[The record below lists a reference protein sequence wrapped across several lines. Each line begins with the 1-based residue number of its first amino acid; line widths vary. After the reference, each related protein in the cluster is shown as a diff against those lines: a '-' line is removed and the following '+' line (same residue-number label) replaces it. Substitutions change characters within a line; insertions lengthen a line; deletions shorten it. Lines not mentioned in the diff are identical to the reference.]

1 MKRLRKAIDA
11 MGAADRFDVS
21 IFPMQAF
28 MHFKR
33 GEEAHDRRA
42 AYDEISRAHGTKV
55 DDVWSQLEEVY
66 AEEGLTLTRD
76 GKVGNPFDA
85 QRLLWFAE
93 KSGKALDVLE
103 ALLEACHA
111 KGQPLSDLAVLND
124 CAFAAGLASS
134 ERDDDMARFL
144 VSPRG
149 ASDVALQLGE
159 CLDRGVVASPVV
171 VLDRRFPLEGAQP
184 YAVVGAVLAELLA
197 TGTNF
202 RVVEPS
208 GMNSSKWP

>member
-1 MKRLRKAIDA
+1 
-11 MGAADRFDVS
+11 MGAADRFEVS
-21 IFPMQAF
+21 VFPMQAF

-33 GEEAHDRRA
+33 GDEAHDRRA
-42 AYDEISRAHGTKV
+42 AYDEISRAHGTLKV
-55 DDVWSQLEEVY
+55 DDVWSQLQEVY
-66 AEEGLTLTRD
+66 DEEDLTLTRD

-93 KSGKALDVLE
+93 KSNKQLDVLE

-149 ASDVALQLGE
+149 GSDVALRLGE

-202 RVVEPS
+202 RVVAPS
-208 GMNSSKWP
+208 GMDSSKWP

>member
-1 MKRLRKAIDA
+1 MKRLRKAIEA
-11 MGAADRFDVS
+11 MGAADRFEVS
-21 IFPMQAF
+21 VFPMQAF

-33 GEEAHDRRA
+33 GDEAHDRRA

-55 DDVWSQLEEVY
+55 DDVWSQLQEVY
-66 AEEGLTLTRD
+66 DEEGLTLTRD
-76 GKVGNPFDA
+76 GEVGNPFDA

-93 KSGKALDVLE
+93 KSGKQLDVLE

-149 ASDVALQLGE
+149 GSDVALQLGE

-171 VLDRRFPLEGAQP
+171 VLDRRFPLEGAHP

-202 RVVEPS
+202 RVVAPS
-208 GMNSSKWP
+208 GMDSSKWP

>member
-1 MKRLRKAIDA
+1 
-11 MGAADRFDVS
+11 MGAADRFEVS

-33 GEEAHDRRA
+33 GDEAHDRRA

-55 DDVWSQLEEVY
+55 DEVWARLEEVY
-66 AEEGLTLTRD
+66 DEEGLTLTRD

-124 CAFAAGLASS
+124 CAFKAGLAKSA
-134 ERDDDMARFL
+134 RDDDMARFL
-144 VSPRG
+144 VSP
-149 ASDVALQLGE
+149 
-159 CLDRGVVASPVV
+159 
-171 VLDRRFPLEGAQP
+171 
-184 YAVVGAVLAELLA
+184 
-197 TGTNF
+197 
-202 RVVEPS
+202 
-208 GMNSSKWP
+208 

>member
-1 MKRLRKAIDA
+1 

-42 AYDEISRAHGTKV
+42 AYDEISRAHGTKN
-55 DDVWSQLEEVY
+55 DVWARLQEVY
-66 AEEGLTLTRD
+66 DEEGLTLTRD

-93 KSGKALDVLE
+93 KSGKQLEVLE

-149 ASDVALQLGE
+149 GSDVALRLGE
-159 CLDRGVVASPVV
+159 CLTRGVVASPVV
-171 VLDRRFPLEGAQP
+171 VLDHRFPLEGAQP

-202 RVVEPS
+202 RVIEPS

>member
-1 MKRLRKAIDA
+1 M
-11 MGAADRFDVS
+11 
-21 IFPMQAF
+21 
-28 MHFKR
+28 
-33 GEEAHDRRA
+33 
-42 AYDEISRAHGTKV
+42 
-55 DDVWSQLEEVY
+55 
-66 AEEGLTLTRD
+66 
-76 GKVGNPFDA
+76 
-85 QRLLWFAE
+85 
-93 KSGKALDVLE
+93 
-103 ALLEACHA
+103 
-111 KGQPLSDLAVLND
+111 LND

-149 ASDVALQLGE
+149 GSDVALRLNE
-159 CLDRGVVASPVV
+159 CLTRGVTASPVV

-202 RVVEPS
+202 RVVAPS